1 MYIPS
6 YTGTNAAW
14 RVVNAQ
20 NSQYSF
26 LVNFILYNVKA
37 KALSE
42 SLVKASSADFGSK
55 SSRTVALYTVV
66 VSLIPTEKAKDLH
79 IKIKHTLWLDICR
92 R

>member
-6 YTGTNAAW
+6 CTGKNAAW

-42 SLVKASSADFGSK
+42 SLVKASPADFGSK
-55 SSRTVALYTVV
+55 EFKNGRSLYCCCF
-66 VSLIPTEKAKDLH
+66 IDPD
-79 IKIKHTLWLDICR
+79 
-92 R
+92 